1 MCNWKDKQDALQAS
15 PLVFG
20 PSQVFRGESS
30 PWHLAAR
37 HLVSALFSLLA
48 ETNSLAISSFQ
59 LLISKAMKALS
70 LLSNLVPYVM
80 LWNSVL
86 SLVLL
91 GPSSLLVDVE
101 TNFLSWIF
109 LHSSLDMGS
118 MAICDPYNVLYI
130 GSESSFA
137 PVCCPWPGLESSLLC
152 PTLPLPPIHE
162 LQSHMSCQCNTNI
175 ATFTRRPY
183 WRFHSTS
190 WISAFM
196 VSVPDQ

>member
-1 MCNWKDKQDALQAS
+1 MDFGPNLASKTLPPQLSLTICSVDPRLNSVCNWKDKQDALQAS

-80 LWNSVL
+80 L
-86 SLVLL
+86 
-91 GPSSLLVDVE
+91 
-101 TNFLSWIF
+101 
-109 LHSSLDMGS
+109 
-118 MAICDPYNVLYI
+118 
-130 GSESSFA
+130 
-137 PVCCPWPGLESSLLC
+137 
-152 PTLPLPPIHE
+152 
-162 LQSHMSCQCNTNI
+162 
-175 ATFTRRPY
+175 
-183 WRFHSTS
+183 
-190 WISAFM
+190 
-196 VSVPDQ
+196 